1 VEAEALVKL
10 RRVLP
15 LSKPFTPN
23 QLKAAIESVMVAS
36 VDTMSFS
43 IVNEAS
49 PMRRIERHQARVLI
63 VDDSVSAR
71 KYIRACLENM
81 GFTQFMEVPDGA
93 QAIAM
98 AARAFCDLIV
108 TDYNMP
114 LMDGRA
120 LVSYFKQNP
129 ATANIPII
137 MVTTESEPRVLDP
150 VRRLGVAAIVAK
162 NFPAEVVGP
171 ILDSLF

>member
-1 VEAEALVKL
+1 MKMIDVKDRANPKL
-10 RRVLP
+10 L
-15 LSKPFTPN
+15 L
-23 QLKAAIESVMVAS
+23 
-36 VDTMSFS
+36 
-43 IVNEAS
+43 
-49 PMRRIERHQARVLI
+49 
-63 VDDSVSAR
+63 VDDSFTTRALERSVLEVAGFDVVAVADGVEALSA
-71 KYIRACLENM
+71 LE
-81 GFTQFMEVPDGA
+81 FEPFDIV
-93 QAIAM
+93 
-98 AARAFCDLIV
+98 V

-150 VRRLGVAAIVAK
+150 VRRLGVTAIVAK